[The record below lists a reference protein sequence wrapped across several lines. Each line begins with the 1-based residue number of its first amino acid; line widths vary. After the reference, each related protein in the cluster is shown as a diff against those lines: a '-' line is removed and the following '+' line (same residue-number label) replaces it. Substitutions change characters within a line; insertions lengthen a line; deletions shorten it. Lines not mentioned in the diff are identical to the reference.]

1 MVLLNCGVGE
11 DSRVTWTARRS
22 KPSTLKEIRLKIFIG
37 RTDAEAET
45 QYFGHLMWKGGKKHR
60 GNDSME
66 KTLMLGK
73 IEGRTRRGQQKTGWL
88 DGIIDLVDMSLSK
101 LLEVVKNRETWHGV
115 TIGHN
120 FANEKQQ

>member
-73 IEGRTRRGQQKTGWL
+73 IEGRTRRGQQRMRWS
-88 DGIIDLVDMSLSK
+88 DGITNSMEMSFSK
-101 LLEVVKNRETWHGV
+101 LWELVIDREAWCAAVHGV
-115 TIGHN
+115 T
-120 FANEKQQ
+120 KSRT